1 MNRNQYDNNDRL
13 FELNNRAIGS
23 LLNKIRRYV
32 SEYNTDLLISEII
45 VCDYL
50 CASIQSTFFFFKEI
64 KVKHNLSDK
73 DMIEKDLTP
82 ILKAYSKEIAY
93 LKVKTV
99 TEKEM
104 TVFMDLFSDLTF
116 LKGIKYDNDYNIKGF
131 KKLMYHYCI
140 LSDKI
145 VNYK

>member
-1 MNRNQYDNNDRL
+1 MNQKQYDNNDKL
-13 FELNNRAIGS
+13 FDLNNRAIGS

-32 SEYNTDLLISEII
+32 SEYGSDLLISEII

-64 KVKHNLSDK
+64 KVNHNLTDT
-73 DMIEKDLTP
+73 DFLEKDLTS

-104 TVFMDLFSDLTF
+104 TIFMNLMSNDKF
-116 LKGIKYDNDYNIKGF
+116 LKGIKYDNEYNIKGF
-131 KKLMYHYCI
+131 KKLMYHYCV

-145 VNYK
+145 VNF